1 MPTNEQYMQRCL
13 ELAQKGAGNVA
24 PNPMV
29 GAVLVYEN
37 RIIGEGW
44 HQQYGGPHAEV
55 HCIASVKPEDQPL
68 IAASTMYVSL
78 EPCAHFGKT
87 PPCSNLIIEKQIP
100 KVVIGC
106 RDPFP
111 QVNGKG
117 VERLQSA
124 GVKVVMPVLE
134 KECRELNKRFFTY
147 HKEQRPYIIL
157 KWAQTADGFIGSA
170 DHKRLLIS
178 NEFSNRMVHQWRSE
192 EMAIMVGT
200 NTALLDNPRLTNRH
214 GSGPQPVRVVVDRKL
229 RLPNTLQLFQPG
241 LKTII
246 LNEAKEEVVDH
257 LHYVLLSKG
266 GRPAEQIAAAL
277 HSENIQSV
285 LIEGGAALLQ
295 SFIDAGLWDEAR
307 VIMNT
312 QLKVQ
317 DGVKAPMI
325 READLLSEMQ
335 LDSDKIQFFKKP
347 FVEN

>member
-13 ELAQKGAGNVA
+13 ELALKGAGNVA

-29 GAVLVYEN
+29 GAVLVHDN

-55 HCIASVKPEDQPL
+55 NCIASVKPDDQSL

-111 QVNGKG
+111 EVNGKG

-124 GVKVVMPVLE
+124 GVEVVIPVLE
-134 KECRELNKRFFTY
+134 KECRDLNKRFFTY
-147 HKEQRPYIIL
+147 NQEQRPYIIL
-157 KWAQTADGFIGSA
+157 KWAQTADGFIGST
-170 DHKRLLIS
+170 DHNRLLIS
-178 NEFSNRMVHQWRSE
+178 NEFSNRLVHQWRSE
-192 EMAIMVGT
+192 EIAIMVGT
-200 NTALLDNPRLTNRH
+200 NTALLDNPKLTNRY
-214 GSGPQPVRVVVDRKL
+214 GNGPQPVRVVVDRTL
-229 RLPNTLQLFQPG
+229 RLPDTLQLFQPG

-246 LNEAKEEVVDH
+246 LNDMKEGIVDH
-257 LHYVLLSKG
+257 LHYVQLSKG
-266 GRPAEQIAAAL
+266 GQPVQQIAAAL
-277 HSENIQSV
+277 HRENIQSV

-295 SFIDAGLWDEAR
+295 SFIDAGLWDEVR
-307 VIMNT
+307 IITNT
-312 QLKVQ
+312 QLQVQ
-317 DGVKAPMI
+317 EGVKAPVM
-325 READLLSEMQ
+325 RGADLISEIE
-335 LDSDKIQFFKKP
+335 LGTDLIQFFKKP